1 MMTLLFLL
9 ECVKVFL
16 MVSIGGFLAIALT
29 IILALV
35 LGRILNIAIYI
46 LVKLFEYEMDWSL
59 DDEDE
64 PEAPDYIE
72 APDGEK
78 IIYDE
83 DTQE

>member
-1 MMTLLFLL
+1 MTTLLFLL
-9 ECVKVFL
+9 ECVKLFL
-16 MVSIGGFLAIALT
+16 MVTIGGFLVTALMAISAF
-29 IILALV
+29 IS
-35 LGRILNIAIYI
+35 
-46 LVKLFEYEMDWSL
+46 VKLFEYEMDWSL

-78 IIYDE
+78 VIYDE

>member
-1 MMTLLFLL
+1 MTTLLFLL
-9 ECVKVFL
+9 ECVKLFC
-16 MVSIGGFLAIALT
+16 MVTIGGFLVTALMA
-29 IILALV
+29 ILAF
-35 LGRILNIAIYI
+35 IS
-46 LVKLFEYEMDWSL
+46 VKLFEYEMDWSL

-64 PEAPDYIE
+64 AEAPDCIE

>member
-1 MMTLLFLL
+1 MTTLLFLL
-9 ECVKVFL
+9 ECVKLFF
-16 MVSIGGFLAIALT
+16 MVAVGELLVVSVVIILLT
-29 IILALV
+29 ILE
-35 LGRILNIAIYI
+35 
-46 LVKLFEYEMDWSL
+46 KLFRYEMDL
-59 DDEDE
+59 PLFDEDE

>member
-1 MMTLLFLL
+1 MSTALLFLL
-9 ECVKVFL
+9 ECVKVFF
-16 MVSIGGFLAIALT
+16 MMTIGGFLVFSLVVIVLS
-29 IILALV
+29 ILA
-35 LGRILNIAIYI
+35 
-46 LVKLFEYEMDWSL
+46 KLIQYEMDL
-59 DDEDE
+59 PLFDEDE